1 MISRGTFLGVG
12 AIGIVASATR
22 RVRAQSTVKITVGT
36 TNSNSDA
43 PFFIAEAKGYF
54 HEQGLD
60 ITLLPFDSAAK
71 MVAPLGTGQL
81 DVAAG
86 APSAGLYNAAERGID
101 LRIVADKGSSPKG
114 YGYLPLMVRKA
125 LVDSGKIKTVRD
137 LRGMKIAEVAP
148 ATASLCTLDAALRT
162 GGLTYRDVQEVFLGF
177 PDHFAAFTNGA
188 IDGGITAEPI
198 ATRCLQAGVAVRFM
212 PDDEFYPNQQI
223 ACVLYGGPFV
233 KTKGDAARKFMI
245 AYIKAARD
253 YNDAL
258 KDGKIAGPSANDVIA
273 ILTKYT
279 PIKNP
284 AVYRA
289 ITPNGND
296 PNGRLNVESLRKDLA
311 TFKEAGFVKGN
322 VTVDRVVDESF
333 AEAAVTALGPYRPR
347 TALRLRS
354 ATLRTGL

>member
-1 MISRGTFLGVG
+1 MPISRDDFVRLT
-12 AIGIVASATR
+12 AIGLVASATKAA
-22 RVRAQSTVKITVGT
+22 RAQSSVKITVGT

-43 PFFIAEAKGYF
+43 PFFIAEAKSYF
-54 HEQGLD
+54 REQNLD
-60 ITLLPFDSAAK
+60 VTLLPFDSAAK

-101 LRIVADKGSSPKG
+101 LRIVADKGSAPKG

-125 LVDSGKIKTVRD
+125 LIDSGKVKSVRD
-137 LRGMKIAEVAP
+137 LKGMKIAEVAP

-162 GGLTYRDVQEVFLGF
+162 GRLTYHDVQEVFLGF
-177 PDHFAAFTNGA
+177 PDHFVAFTNGA

-198 ATRCLQAGVAVRFM
+198 ATRCVQAGVAVRFM
-212 PDDEFYPNQQI
+212 RDDEFYPNQQI
-223 ACVLYGGPFV
+223 ACVLYGGPFI
-233 KTKGDAARKFMI
+233 KNKGDAANKFMV

-258 KDGKIAGPSANDVIA
+258 KDGKLAGPNATEVID

-296 PNGRLNVESLRKDLA
+296 PNGRLNVDSLRKDLE
-311 TFKEAGFVKGN
+311 TFKAGGFVKGSI
-322 VTVDRVVDESF
+322 TVERVVDESF
-333 AEAAVTALGPYRPR
+333 AEAAVTALGPYHPK
-347 TALRLRS
+347 TA
-354 ATLRTGL
+354 

>member
-1 MISRGTFLGVG
+1 MKRTAFLGL
-12 AIGIVASATR
+12 SALSLSRTAN
-22 RVRAQSTVKITVGT
+22 AQSAVKLTVGT

-54 HEQGLD
+54 REQGLD
-60 ITLLPFDSAAK
+60 VELLPFDSAAK

-81 DVAAG
+81 DIAAG

-101 LRIVADKGSSPKG
+101 LRIVADKGSDPKG

-125 LVDSGKIKTVRD
+125 LVDSGKVKTVRD

-148 ATASLCTLDAALRT
+148 ATASLCTLNEALKK
-162 GGLTYRDVQEVFLGF
+162 GGLTYKDVEETFLGF
-177 PDHFAAFTNGA
+177 PDHLTAFTGGA
-188 IDGGITAEPI
+188 IDGAITAEPV
-198 ATRCLQAGVAVRFM
+198 ATRCVETGAAVKFM
-212 PDDEFYPNQQI
+212 LNDEFYPNQQI
-223 ACVLYGGPFV
+223 ACVLYGGPFI
-233 KTKGDAARKFMI
+233 KNKGDAPRKFML

-258 KDGKIAGPSANDVIA
+258 RGGKMGGPAAADIIA

-279 PIKNP
+279 AIKDP

-296 PNGRLNVESLRKDLA
+296 PNGHLNVDSLRKDLA
-311 TFKEAGFVKGN
+311 TFKEAGFVKGEI
-322 VTVDRVVDESF
+322 TVDRVVDQSF
-333 AEAAVTALGPYRPR
+333 AEAAVKTLGPYRPK
-347 TALRLRS
+347 T
-354 ATLRTGL
+354 

>member
-1 MISRGTFLGVG
+1 MITRAGFALG
-12 AIGIVASATR
+12 AIGVTAGAAFAESA
-22 RVRAQSTVKITVGT
+22 VKVSIGT

-54 HEQGLD
+54 RQQGLD
-60 ITLLPFDSAAK
+60 VDLIPFDSAAK

-86 APSAGLYNAAERGID
+86 APSAGLYNAAQRGID
-101 LRIVADKGSSPKG
+101 LRLVADKGSAPKG
-114 YGYLPLMVRKA
+114 YGYLPLMVRKS
-125 LVDSGKIKTVRD
+125 LVDSGKVKSVRD

-148 ATASLCTLDAALRT
+148 ATASFCTMNEALKK
-162 GGLTYRDVQEVFLGF
+162 GGLSYRDVEEIYLGF
-177 PDHFAAFTNGA
+177 PDHFVAFSGGA
-188 IDGGITAEPI
+188 IDASITAEPI
-198 ATRCLQAGVAVRFM
+198 VTKCIEGGVAVKFM

-223 ACVLYGGPFV
+223 ACVLYGGPFI
-233 KTKGDAARKFMI
+233 KNKGDAAQKFMV

-258 KDGKIAGPSANDVIA
+258 KGGKIAGPAAGEIIG

-279 PIKNP
+279 AIKDP

-296 PNGRLNVESLRKDLA
+296 PNGRLNLDSLRKDLA
-311 TFKEAGFVKGN
+311 TFKEAGFVKGD
-322 VTVDRVVDESF
+322 VTVERVVDESF
-333 AEAAVTALGPYRPR
+333 AEAAVKALGPYRPK
-347 TALRLRS
+347 TA
-354 ATLRTGL
+354 

>member
-1 MISRGTFLGVG
+1 MLLARNGFLKLGAVG
-12 AIGIVASATR
+12 LFAATTNVA
-22 RVRAQSTVKITVGT
+22 RAQSAKITVGT

-54 HEQGLD
+54 REQGLAVE
-60 ITLLPFDSAAK
+60 LLPFDSAAK

-86 APSAGLYNAAERGID
+86 APSAGLYNAALRGID
-101 LRIVADKGSSPKG
+101 LRIVADKGSAPKG

-125 LVDSGKIKTVRD
+125 LVDDGKVKSVRD
-137 LRGMKIAEVAP
+137 LKGMKIAEVAP

-162 GGLTYRDVQEVFLGF
+162 GGLSYKDVQEIFLGF
-177 PDHFAAFTNGA
+177 PDHFTAFTNGA

-198 ATRCLQAGVAVRFM
+198 ATRCVEAGVAVRFM
-212 PDDEFYPNQQI
+212 RDDEFYPNQQI
-223 ACVLYGGPFV
+223 ACVLYGGPFI
-233 KTKGDAARKFMI
+233 KNKGDSAKKFMI

-258 KDGKIAGPSANDVIA
+258 KDGKLAGPNAGEVIA
-273 ILTKYT
+273 ILTKFT
-279 PIKNP
+279 AIKNP

-296 PNGRLNVESLRKDLA
+296 PNGKLNVESLRKDLDV
-311 TFKEAGFVKGN
+311 FKAGGFVKGN
-322 VTVDRVVDESF
+322 VSVDRVVDESF
-333 AEAAVTALGPYRPR
+333 AEAAVTALGPYHPK
-347 TALRLRS
+347 TA
-354 ATLRTGL
+354 

>member
-1 MISRGTFLGVG
+1 MIARRAFVG
-12 AIGIVASATR
+12 LSAIFFARAAN
-22 RVRAQSTVKITVGT
+22 AQSALKVTVGT

-54 HEQGLD
+54 REQGLD
-60 ITLLPFDSAAK
+60 VELLPFDSAAK

-86 APSAGLYNAAERGID
+86 APSAGLYNAVERGID
-101 LRIVADKGSSPKG
+101 LRLVADKGSAPKG

-125 LVDSGKIKTVRD
+125 LIDSGKVKSARD

-148 ATASLCTLDAALRT
+148 ATASFCTLNEALKK
-162 GGLTYRDVQEVFLGF
+162 GGLTYRDVDETFLGF
-177 PDHFAAFTNGA
+177 PDHLTAFTGGA

-198 ATRCLQAGVAVRFM
+198 ATRCVETGVAVKFM

-223 ACVLYGGPFV
+223 ACVLYGGPFI
-233 KTKGDAARKFMI
+233 KNKGTAGQRFML

-258 KDGKIAGPSANDVIA
+258 RGGKMAGPAANDVIA

-279 PIKNP
+279 AIKDP

-311 TFKEAGFVKGN
+311 TFKEAGFVKGTI
-322 VTVDRVVDESF
+322 TVDRVIDESF
-333 AEAAVTALGPYRPR
+333 AAEAVKTLGPYRPK
-347 TALRLRS
+347 TA
-354 ATLRTGL
+354 

>member
-1 MISRGTFLGVG
+1 MNLHPGLSRAAFIASSAAAVTC
-12 AIGIVASATR
+12 AASAQT
-22 RVRAQSTVKITVGT
+22 TVHLTVGT

-54 HEQGLD
+54 RDAGLD
-60 ITLLPFDSAAK
+60 VELLPFDSAAK

-86 APSAGLYNAAERGID
+86 APSAGLYNAVERGID
-101 LRIVADKGSSPKG
+101 LRLVADKGSAPKG

-125 LVDSGKIKTVRD
+125 LIDSGKVKTVRD

-148 ATASLCTLDAALRT
+148 ATASLCTLNEALKK
-162 GGLTYRDVQEVFLGF
+162 GGLTYRDVDETFLGF
-177 PDHFAAFTNGA
+177 PDHLTAFGGGA
-188 IDGGITAEPI
+188 IDGSITAEPI
-198 ATRCLQAGVAVRFM
+198 ATRCVESGVAVKFM
-212 PDDEFYPNQQI
+212 LDDEFYPNQQI
-223 ACVLYGGPFV
+223 ACVLYGGPFI
-233 KTKGDAARKFMI
+233 KNKGDAAHKFML

-258 KDGKIAGPSANDVIA
+258 RGGKMAGPMASDVIA

-279 PIKNP
+279 PIKDP

-311 TFKEAGFVKGN
+311 TFKEAGFVKSN
-322 VTVDRVVDESF
+322 VTVERVVDESF
-333 AEAAVTALGPYRPR
+333 ATEAVRALGPYRPR
-347 TALRLRS
+347 TA
-354 ATLRTGL
+354 